1 MSDDRGNSGG
11 NLLLA
16 FLAGAAAGAVVALLT
31 SPKSGKEMRESLASW
46 LRRSGAGDAVERA
59 VRVARDAVDGR
70 RDG

>member
-46 LRRSGAGDAVERA
+46 LRQSGAGDAVERA

>member
-1 MSDDRGNSGG
+1 MSDERGSSGG

-31 SPKSGKEMRESLASW
+31 SPKTGKEMRESLALW
-46 LRRSGAGDAVERA
+46 LRQSGAGDAVERA

>member
-1 MSDDRGNSGG
+1 MSDDRESSGG

-46 LRRSGAGDAVERA
+46 LRQSGAGDAVERA

>member
-1 MSDDRGNSGG
+1 MSDDRENSGG

-31 SPKSGKEMRESLASW
+31 SPKNGKDMRESLASW
-46 LRRSGAGDAVERA
+46 LRQSGAGDAVERA